1 MAIRILDYLPRE
13 LVRVPMAATQKRAA
27 IEELVDLIVAQKLT
41 ADRER
46 LLAAVLEREA
56 QRTTGVGR
64 GLAVPH
70 AKTDACSKLIV
81 AFGRTAEPIEFEAI
95 DRQPVRVLVLIAAP
109 PAQTNPHIQL
119 LARISRLFN
128 TEAIR
133 DALLEAPDADTV
145 YELIRKQD
153 ATT

>member
-46 LLAAVLEREA
+46 LLTAVFEREA

-70 AKTDACSKLIV
+70 AKTDACGKLVV

-128 TEAIR
+128 TDTVR
-133 DALLEAPDADTV
+133 NALLEAPDADTV
-145 YELIRKQD
+145 YDLIRKQD
-153 ATT
+153 ALS